1 MKSKTDWESA
11 NYKLKVSSST
21 RTAMAPE
28 CCNRLVALRPDLDL
42 SDKPAQRR
50 DHAQGHD
57 APGAR
62 ILRRNAFDRHGE
74 ARRVGVDLDAVRVA
88 GQRRIGPD
96 FEPSLVRPDAGE
108 AERRGDIDVGGKT
121 ARAFARA
128 AVEDFRRRLEVFERN
143 AAIDQIRRALKP
155 ARRLA
160 RHHGHRMDR
169 ALGGGARRFSWRA
182 RRDPNCPEVAQ
193 R

>member
-1 MKSKTDWESA
+1 MFF
-11 NYKLKVSSST
+11 
-21 RTAMAPE
+21 RRF
-28 CCNRLVALRPDLDL
+28 CCKRLVALRPDLDL

-50 DHAQGHD
+50 DHAQRHD

-74 ARRVGVDLDAVRVA
+74 ARGVGVDLDAVGVA

-108 AERRGDIDVGGKT
+108 AECRGDIDVGGKT

-128 AVEDFRRRLEVFERN
+128 LPSKIFAG
-143 AAIDQIRRALKP
+143 ALRSLSEMP
-155 ARRLA
+155 RSTR
-160 RHHGHRMDR
+160 
-169 ALGGGARRFSWRA
+169 
-182 RRDPNCPEVAQ
+182 
-193 R
+193 